1 MTRPSQAA
9 VMIPNAVGG
18 VDGVPA
24 LLLHGTASESVEAI
38 LRDGFDSDGAGQN

>member
-1 MTRPSQAA
+1 
-9 VMIPNAVGG
+9 

-38 LRDGFDSDGAGQN
+38 LRDGLIPTERAGISPVFVAFGPNILH